1 MCHNLEEY
9 LDDLISQ
16 DWRKRQYAAEKL
28 DVFASPMAL
37 VPLIKA
43 LEDKEPSVRWR
54 TAEALG
60 KIRDRRAV
68 PYLVPLLKDKEGEIR
83 LSAVKALGEIR
94 DIRAVFPL
102 IDLLYDDYIIFQDIT
117 VTQGDYRDNSVK
129 GSVIFA
135 LQKIGDTGALP
146 ALKKMLNNETHP
158 MIKVLL
164 DEAVSYIEQSIEM
177 EIFSVKHDDISPS
190 NEDIPLEN
198 IEKDDET
205 PGYEEEN
212 IEEIFGSHDNTPDDE
227 GDHPVIVE
235 EVSDVIQDDLHDIE
249 YEENKYNTTR
259 LSGELLEE
267 ELKKQ
272 ELENVIKEQISKFES
287 TCMFTRMDGVQT
299 LEKIGKPAVELLVKA
314 LEDQNWRIREGAAEA
329 LSSIGDI
336 SVLSAF
342 KKALPIEPE
351 DSIKNCLE
359 QAIAKIEI
367 ELEVKTCIEK
377 LSDNN
382 MFTQLDAI
390 QTLEKI
396 GKPAIPYLIDTLK
409 DSNWKVREGSLE
421 VLSTIGDDSILGA
434 LKEAYV
440 TEKDD
445 YLKKNIQKIIDK
457 FSSGEE

>member
-1 MCHNLEEY
+1 MCHDLEKY

-16 DWRKRQYAAEKL
+16 DWRKRQYAVEKI
-28 DVFASPMAL
+28 DFFASPVAL

-43 LEDKEPSVRWR
+43 LGDKEPSVRWR

-60 KIRDRRAV
+60 KIKDRRTV

-83 LSAVKALGEIR
+83 LSVVKALGEIR

-102 IDLLYDDYIIFQDIT
+102 IELLYDDYIIFQDIT
-117 VTQGDYRDNSVK
+117 LTQGDYRDNSVV
-129 GSVIFA
+129 GSVIYA

-158 MIKVLL
+158 MIKFLL
-164 DEAVSYIEQSIEM
+164 DEAVSYIEKSIET
-177 EIFSVKHDDISPS
+177 ELFSVNQNDIIPS
-190 NEDIPLEN
+190 EEDLSSEN
-198 IEKDDET
+198 IKEDGEIQT
-205 PGYEEEN
+205 EEEN
-212 IEEIFGSHDNTPDDE
+212 IEEIFASADIQADE
-227 GDHPVIVE
+227 EASAEIE
-235 EVSDVIQDDLHDIE
+235 ESAGVIQDEPELE
-249 YEENKYNTTR
+249 FEENKYNTAR
-259 LSGELLEE
+259 LSVDVLEE

-272 ELENVIKEQISKFES
+272 EMEHEIKEQIAKFES

-299 LEKIGKPAVELLVKA
+299 LEKIGKPAVELLVMA

-336 SVLSAF
+336 SVLAAF

-396 GKPAIPYLIDTLK
+396 GKPAIPYLIDTLT

-421 VLSTIGDDSILGA
+421 VLSNIGDESILGA
-434 LKEAYV
+434 LKEAFV
-440 TEKDD
+440 IETDD

-457 FSSGEE
+457 FSPDEK

>member
-1 MCHNLEEY
+1 MCHNLEKY
-9 LDDLISQ
+9 LDDLNSH
-16 DWRKRQYAAEKL
+16 DWRKRQYAVERL
-28 DVFASPMAL
+28 EFFDSPLAL

-43 LEDKEPSVRWR
+43 LGDKEPSVRWR
-54 TAEALG
+54 AAEALG
-60 KIRDRRAV
+60 KIKDRRTV
-68 PYLVPLLKDKEGEIR
+68 PYLVPLLDDKEGEIR

-129 GSVIFA
+129 GSVIYA
-135 LQKIGDTGALP
+135 LQKIGDTGAIP
-146 ALKKMLNNETHP
+146 ALKKMLYNENHP

-164 DEAVSYIEQSIEM
+164 DEAVSYIEKSIEM
-177 EIFSVKHDDISPS
+177 EIFSADQDKIRPS
-190 NEDIPLEN
+190 QEDLPSEK
-198 IEKDDET
+198 IEKDEQIEI
-205 PGYEEEN
+205 EEEN
-212 IEEIFGSHDNTPDDE
+212 IEEIFASVDIPADK
-227 GDHPVIVE
+227 E
-235 EVSDVIQDDLHDIE
+235 EPLEKEEPSEVIQDEQDNIE
-249 YEENKYNTTR
+249 HEDSKGNYQTTR
-259 LSGELLEE
+259 LSGDLLEE

-272 ELENVIKEQISKFES
+272 EMEKEIKEQIEKFES

-336 SVLSAF
+336 SVLAAF

-351 DSIKNCLE
+351 DSIRNCLE
-359 QAIAKIEI
+359 QAIVKIEI
-367 ELEVKTCIEK
+367 ELDVKTCIEK

-382 MFTQLDAI
+382 MFTQLDSI

-396 GKPAIPYLIDTLK
+396 GKPAIPYLIDSLT

-421 VLSTIGDDSILGA
+421 VLSNIGDDSVLGA
-434 LKEAYV
+434 LKEAFV
-440 TEKDD
+440 IETDD

-457 FSSGEE
+457 FSPDGK

>member
-1 MCHNLEEY
+1 MCHDLEKY

-16 DWRKRQYAAEKL
+16 DWRKRQYAVEKI
-28 DVFASPMAL
+28 DFFASPVAL

-43 LEDKEPSVRWR
+43 LGDKEPSVRWR

-60 KIRDRRAV
+60 KIKDRRTV

-83 LSAVKALGEIR
+83 LSVVKALGEIR

-102 IDLLYDDYIIFQDIT
+102 IELLYDDYIIFQDIT
-117 VTQGDYRDNSVK
+117 LTQGDYRDNSVV
-129 GSVIFA
+129 GSVIYA

-158 MIKVLL
+158 MIKFLL
-164 DEAVSYIEQSIEM
+164 DEAVSYIEKSIET
-177 EIFSVKHDDISPS
+177 ELFSVNQNDIIPS
-190 NEDIPLEN
+190 EEDLSSEN
-198 IEKDDET
+198 IKEDGEIQT
-205 PGYEEEN
+205 EEEN
-212 IEEIFGSHDNTPDDE
+212 IEEIFASADIQADE
-227 GDHPVIVE
+227 ETSAEIE
-235 EVSDVIQDDLHDIE
+235 ESAGVIQDEPELE
-249 YEENKYNTTR
+249 FEENKYNTAR
-259 LSGELLEE
+259 LSVDVLEE

-272 ELENVIKEQISKFES
+272 EMEHEIKEQIAKFES

-299 LEKIGKPAVELLVKA
+299 LEKIGKPAVELLVMA

-336 SVLSAF
+336 SVLAAF

-396 GKPAIPYLIDTLK
+396 GKPAIPYLIDTLT

-421 VLSTIGDDSILGA
+421 VLSNIGDESILGA
-434 LKEAYV
+434 LKEAFV
-440 TEKDD
+440 IETDD
-445 YLKKNIQKIIDK
+445 YLKKNIQKSIDK
-457 FSSGEE
+457 FSPDEK

>member
-1 MCHNLEEY
+1 MCHDLEKY

-16 DWRKRQYAAEKL
+16 DWRKRQYAVEKI
-28 DVFASPMAL
+28 DFFASPLAL

-43 LEDKEPSVRWR
+43 LGDKEPSVRWR

-60 KIRDRRAV
+60 KIKDRRTV
-68 PYLVPLLKDKEGEIR
+68 PYLIPLLKDKEGEIR
-83 LSAVKALGEIR
+83 LSVVKALGEIR

-102 IDLLYDDYIIFQDIT
+102 IELLYDDYIIFQDIT
-117 VTQGDYRDNSVK
+117 LTQGDYRDNSVV
-129 GSVIFA
+129 GSVIYA

-146 ALKKMLNNETHP
+146 ALKKMLYNETHP
-158 MIKVLL
+158 MIKFLL
-164 DEAVSYIEQSIEM
+164 DEAVSYIEKSIET
-177 EIFSVKHDDISPS
+177 ELFSVNQNDI
-190 NEDIPLEN
+190 IPLEEDLSSEN
-198 IEKDDET
+198 IEKDEEIQT
-205 PGYEEEN
+205 EEEN
-212 IEEIFGSHDNTPDDE
+212 IEEIFASSDIQADE
-227 GDHPVIVE
+227 ATSAEIEESPV
-235 EVSDVIQDDLHDIE
+235 VIQDEPELE
-249 YEENKYNTTR
+249 SGENKYNTTR
-259 LSGELLEE
+259 LSVDTLEE

-272 ELENVIKEQISKFES
+272 EMENEIKEQIAKFES

-299 LEKIGKPAVELLVKA
+299 LEKIGKPAVELLVRA

-336 SVLSAF
+336 SVLAAF

-396 GKPAIPYLIDTLK
+396 GKPAIPYLIDTLT

-421 VLSTIGDDSILGA
+421 VLSNIGDESILGA
-434 LKEAYV
+434 LKEAFV
-440 TEKDD
+440 IETDD

-457 FSSGEE
+457 FNV

>member
-1 MCHNLEEY
+1 MCHELEEY

-16 DWRKRQYAAEKL
+16 DWRKRQYAVEKL

-135 LQKIGDTGALP
+135 LQKIGDAGALP
-146 ALKKMLNNETHP
+146 ALKKMLHNETHP

-164 DEAVSYIEQSIEM
+164 DEAVAYIEQSIEA
-177 EIFSVKHDDISPS
+177 EIFSVKQDDTKPS
-190 NEDIPLEN
+190 EEYMPLEN
-198 IEKDDET
+198 IEKDDEI
-205 PGYEEEN
+205 PIDEEEN
-212 IEEIFGSHDNTPDDE
+212 IEEIFGS
-227 GDHPVIVE
+227 GDHIDGDE
-235 EVSDVIQDDLHDIE
+235 EEPAIIEEASEVIQDDRYDPE
-249 YEENKYNTTR
+249 YQENKYNTTR

-272 ELENVIKEQISKFES
+272 EMENVIKEQIAKFES

-377 LSDNN
+377 LSDHN

-396 GKPAIPYLIDTLK
+396 GKAAIPYLIDTLT

-421 VLSTIGDDSILGA
+421 VLSTIGDESILGA
-434 LKEAYV
+434 LKEAFV
-440 TEKDD
+440 AETDD
-445 YLKKNIQKIIDK
+445 YLRKNIQKIIDK
-457 FSSGEE
+457 FSTDDE

>member
-1 MCHNLEEY
+1 MCHDLEKY
-9 LDDLISQ
+9 LDDLNSH
-16 DWRKRQYAAEKL
+16 DWRKRQYAVERL
-28 DVFASPMAL
+28 EFFDSPLAL

-43 LEDKEPSVRWR
+43 LIDQEPSVRWR
-54 TAEALG
+54 AAEVLG
-60 KIRDRRAV
+60 KIRDRRTV
-68 PYLVPLLKDKEGEIR
+68 PYLIPLLRDKEGEIR

-129 GSVIFA
+129 GSVIYA
-135 LQKIGDTGALP
+135 LQKIGDTGSLP
-146 ALKKMLNNETHP
+146 ALKKMLHNENHP

-164 DEAVSYIEQSIEM
+164 DEAVSYIEQSIEI
-177 EIFSVKHDDISPS
+177 EIFSVKHDDISLS
-190 NEDIPLEN
+190 GEDGPLEN
-198 IEKDDET
+198 IEKDEEIAV
-205 PGYEEEN
+205 EEEN
-212 IEEIFGSHDNTPDDE
+212 IEEIFGSTDDMHGNE
-227 GDHPVIVE
+227 KEPYAIE
-235 EVSDVIQDDLHDIE
+235 EVSEVIRDESIE
-249 YEENKYNTTR
+249 YEDDKYNTTR
-259 LSGELLEE
+259 LPGEILEE

-272 ELENVIKEQISKFES
+272 EMENVIKEQIAKFES

-299 LEKIGKPAVELLVKA
+299 LEKIGKPAVELLVQA

-336 SVLSAF
+336 SVLAAF

-351 DSIKNCLE
+351 DSIRNCLE
-359 QAIAKIEI
+359 QAIVKIEI

-396 GKPAIPYLIDTLK
+396 GKPAIPYLIDTLT

-421 VLSTIGDDSILGA
+421 VLSTIGDESILGA

-440 TEKDD
+440 TESDD
-445 YLKKNIQKIIDK
+445 YLRKNIQKIIDK
-457 FSSGEE
+457 FSPGEE

>member
-1 MCHNLEEY
+1 MCHNLEKY
-9 LDDLISQ
+9 LDDLNSH
-16 DWRKRQYAAEKL
+16 DWRKRQYAVERL
-28 DVFASPMAL
+28 EFFDSPLAL

-43 LEDKEPSVRWR
+43 LIDQEPSVRWR
-54 TAEALG
+54 AAEVLG
-60 KIRDRRAV
+60 KIRDRRTV
-68 PYLVPLLKDKEGEIR
+68 PYLIPLLRDKEGEIR

-390 QTLEKI
+390 QILEKI
-396 GKPAIPYLIDTLK
+396 GKPAIPYLIDTLM

>member
-1 MCHNLEEY
+1 MCHDLEKY

-16 DWRKRQYAAEKL
+16 DWRKRQYAVEKI
-28 DVFASPMAL
+28 DFFASPVAL

-43 LEDKEPSVRWR
+43 LGDKEPSVRWR

-60 KIRDRRAV
+60 KIKDRRTV

-83 LSAVKALGEIR
+83 LSVVKALGEIR

-102 IDLLYDDYIIFQDIT
+102 IELLYDDYIIFQDIT
-117 VTQGDYRDNSVK
+117 LTQGDYRDNSVV
-129 GSVIFA
+129 GSVIYA

-158 MIKVLL
+158 MIKFLL
-164 DEAVSYIEQSIEM
+164 DEAVSYIEKSIET
-177 EIFSVKHDDISPS
+177 ELFSVNQNDIIPS
-190 NEDIPLEN
+190 EEDLSSEN
-198 IEKDDET
+198 IKEDGEIQT
-205 PGYEEEN
+205 EEEN
-212 IEEIFGSHDNTPDDE
+212 IEEIFASADIQADE
-227 GDHPVIVE
+227 ETSAEIE
-235 EVSDVIQDDLHDIE
+235 ESAGVIQDEPELE
-249 YEENKYNTTR
+249 FEENKYNTAR
-259 LSGELLEE
+259 LSVDVLEE

-272 ELENVIKEQISKFES
+272 EMEHEIKEQIAKFES

-299 LEKIGKPAVELLVKA
+299 LEKIGKPAVELLVMA

-336 SVLSAF
+336 SVLAAF

-396 GKPAIPYLIDTLK
+396 GKPAIPYLIDTLT

-421 VLSTIGDDSILGA
+421 VLSNIGDESILGA
-434 LKEAYV
+434 LKEAFV
-440 TEKDD
+440 IETDD

-457 FSSGEE
+457 FSPDEK

>member
-1 MCHNLEEY
+1 MCHNLEKY
-9 LDDLISQ
+9 LDDLNSQ
-16 DWRKRQYAAEKL
+16 DWRKRQYAVEKL
-28 DVFASPMAL
+28 EFFDSPLAL

-43 LEDKEPSVRWR
+43 LSDKEPSVRWR
-54 TAEALG
+54 SAEALA
-60 KIRDRRAV
+60 KIRDRRTV

-94 DIRAVFPL
+94 DVRAVFPL

-129 GSVIFA
+129 GSVIYA

-146 ALKKMLNNETHP
+146 ALKKMLYSENHA

-164 DEAVSYIEQSIEM
+164 DEAVSYIEMEM
-177 EIFSVKHDDISPS
+177 FSVNHDEIKATK
-190 NEDIPLEN
+190 EDSPLEN
-198 IEKDDET
+198 EQIEI
-205 PGYEEEN
+205 EEEDN
-212 IEEIFGSHDNTPDDE
+212 IEEIFTSVDMPVDEKEPFEIEETPE
-227 GDHPVIVE
+227 I
-235 EVSDVIQDDLHDIE
+235 IQDEQDNIE
-249 YEENKYNTTR
+249 YEDGKGKYQTTR
-259 LSGELLEE
+259 LSGDLLEE

-272 ELENVIKEQISKFES
+272 EMEKEIKEQIAKFES

-299 LEKIGKPAVELLVKA
+299 LEKIGKPAVELLLNA
-314 LEDQNWRIREGAAEA
+314 LDDQNWRIREGAAEA

-336 SVLSAF
+336 SVLAAF

-351 DSIKNCLE
+351 DSIRNCLE
-359 QAIAKIEI
+359 QAIMKIEI

-396 GKPAIPYLIDTLK
+396 GKPAIPYLIDTLI

-421 VLSTIGDDSILGA
+421 VLSTIGDESVLGA
-434 LKEAYV
+434 LKEAFV
-440 TEKDD
+440 IETDD

-457 FSSGEE
+457 FSPVEK